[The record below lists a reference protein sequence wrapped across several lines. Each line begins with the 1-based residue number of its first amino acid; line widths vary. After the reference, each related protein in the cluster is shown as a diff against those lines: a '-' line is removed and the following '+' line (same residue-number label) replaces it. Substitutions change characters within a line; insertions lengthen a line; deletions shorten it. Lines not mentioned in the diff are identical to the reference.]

1 MTRIAIDAMGGDF
14 APGVVVRGAYRV
26 AQEHKDWVMIL
37 VGDET
42 AVRKELDAC
51 GAALPNIAVVHAPE
65 TIGMDEHPVEAL
77 KAKRNAGLPMC
88 VGMVHQGKADAVI
101 SAGNTGALV
110 AGATLMLRNLPGV
123 RRAGICTSLPSIK
136 GRVAIM
142 DVGANVQAKPQHL
155 VQYGIMGEIFYRNV
169 LAAPEQAVKVGLL
182 SVGGEEGKGNAVVRE
197 THTLLTQSPVDFIG
211 NVEGHEIFEGRVE
224 VVVCDGLVG
233 NVVLKTA
240 EGLSDILMKMFVNNA
255 GRAELS
261 KDPRFDA
268 AWKSFNEEIDWR
280 EVGGAALLGVNGVV
294 VISHGRSDER
304 AISSGIRIA
313 AGCAKARINDKI
325 VAALS
330 KEEAKAG
337 AGPQA

>member
-1 MTRIAIDAMGGDF
+1 MTRIAIDAMGGDN
-14 APGVVVRGAYRV
+14 APGVVVRGAYRI
-26 AQEHKDWVMIL
+26 AQEHKDWVLIL

-42 AVRKELDAC
+42 AVRRELEAC
-51 GAALPNIAVVHAPE
+51 GAALPNIALVHAPE

-77 KAKRNAGLPMC
+77 KQKRNAGLPMC
-88 VGMVHQGKADAVI
+88 VGMVQQGKADAVI

-110 AGATLMLRNLPGV
+110 AGATLLLRNLPGV
-123 RRAGICTSLPSIK
+123 RRAGICTSLPSLR

-142 DVGANVQAKPQHL
+142 DVGANVQPKPAHL
-155 VQYGIMGEIFYRNV
+155 LQYGIMADIFYRNV
-169 LAAPEQAVKVGLL
+169 LAAPDQAVKVGLL
-182 SVGGEEGKGNAVVRE
+182 SVGGEEGKGNALVRE

-233 NVVLKTA
+233 NIVLKTA

-255 GRAELS
+255 ERTEIAADARFQRAM
-261 KDPRFDA
+261 
-268 AWKSFNEEIDWR
+268 KSFSEEIDWR

-304 AISSGIRIA
+304 AIASGIRIA
-313 AGCAKARINDKI
+313 AGCAKTRINEKI
-325 VAALS
+325 VEALK
-330 KEEAKAG
+330 KEEAEAG
-337 AGPQA
+337 ASPQA

>member
-14 APGVVVRGAYRV
+14 GPGVVVRGTYRV
-26 AQEHKDWVMIL
+26 AAENKTWVLIL
-37 VGDET
+37 VGDE
-42 AVRKELDAC
+42 AVVAKELAAC
-51 GAALPNIAVVHAPE
+51 GPALPNIAVVHAPE
-65 TIGMDEHPVEAL
+65 AIGMDEHPVEAL
-77 KAKRNAGLPMC
+77 KAKRNSSLVIG
-88 VGMVHQGKADAVI
+88 VGMVHQQKADAII

-123 RRAGICTSLPSIK
+123 RRAGIATSLPSIK
-136 GRVAIM
+136 GRVVIM

-155 VQYGIMGEIFYRNV
+155 VQYGTMGEIFYRNV
-169 LAAPEQAVKVGLL
+169 LAAPDQEVKVGLL
-182 SVGGEEGKGNAVVRE
+182 SVGGEEGKGNALVRE

-233 NVVLKTA
+233 NIVLKTA
-240 EGLSDILMKMFVNNA
+240 EGLSDILMKMFVSNA
-255 GRAELS
+255 ARTDLT
-261 KDPRFDA
+261 KDPRFEA
-268 AWKSFNEEIDWR
+268 AWKSFSNEIDWR

-304 AISSGIRIA
+304 AIASAIRIA
-313 AGCAKARINDKI
+313 AGCTESRINDKI

-330 KEEAKAG
+330 KEEAKA
-337 AGPQA
+337 